1 MDAQICVER
10 GLGSIVV
17 VTPIPV
23 EVWMSW
29 WWNDRGHVG
38 SERGSRAT
46 VDYAR
51 SHLSHRRERVL
62 RLGAPWLPVLPE
74 GSTCPSG
81 EVGKGVGHFDDVIG
95 ARERRRNVARGA
107 YLAQDLSARLGW
119 DEVFCLC
126 RKRLTC
132 C

>member
-1 MDAQICVER
+1 MDAQICVEK
-10 GLGSIVV
+10 GLGSIMV
-17 VTPIPV
+17 VTPIPI

-62 RLGAPWLPVLPE
+62 RLGAPMAPRLARGFHVSL
-74 GSTCPSG
+74 GRG
-81 EVGKGVGHFDDVIG
+81 GKGG
-95 ARERRRNVARGA
+95 
-107 YLAQDLSARLGW
+107 
-119 DEVFCLC
+119 
-126 RKRLTC
+126 
-132 C
+132 